1 MFWCVVRWP
10 LGQLV
15 AIFVLGCGSTG
26 GRLIAKDG
34 QPENLWIATIS
45 VEQYQHLPDK
55 AQLNFCDDDANS
67 FVERMR
73 RNRRTCEDQILT
85 MHRGSNDSK
94 RYPTQQN
101 IQRELPEFLSRANEN
116 DAVVVFAAMH
126 GIQWKDPNSNLPGR
140 TYLLPTDAD
149 PNHMPETLIDIEW
162 LREQLLGS
170 TRARTVV
177 LFLDAC
183 HSGGIA
189 EIGKNE
195 HFKSITSRG
204 VESVFKAKPQT
215 DPRRSIYVLSSCRG
229 EESSVEW
236 DEFNHG
242 VFTHWLVHGLDGA
255 ADVNG
260 DAIVTMDELFQFVEL
275 QVPKT
280 VSYLSKKMKKPIS
293 QNPQRFFCGTDH
305 GDPKLFPVT
314 PMEANACLQRLSHLI
329 DGMLRN
335 HSFDL
340 QGDKGTA
347 KVSVLEFGSITEG
360 GKKELRGNLG
370 SFGAVSRDL
379 VERGLTDLT
388 GKSRSLPAYRVVPED
403 VVKASFRDIKLE
415 TILQGTSSLSSSGTD
430 ASSTGVDAVVIGTY
444 VRRGNGRYDPGPD
457 RLQLEIQLFDLNR
470 KEIISRINQTVL
482 INEELW
488 SMLGGSKDERQ
499 SLVRVE
505 RVERIEPKQIDID
518 LYVNEKVDD
527 WNQKAK
533 LTNPLFPSSQPSTL
547 SVNVHQRRPGHGLEQ
562 LRWLPVDQ
570 NAPNLLAFE
579 TTKGSELE
587 MVLTNRT
594 DEWISVIVQI
604 DGLNQIG
611 RQPSLP
617 SKSPNWICP
626 PRGTFRIDQWLDSP
640 SAPSSA
646 NSMTQELKGNKLVV
660 SDPPSSLAGQQGFF
674 DQLGEIRILVYSTKS
689 KGSTRG
695 SGTSSPAIGIA
706 QGQRMN
712 NVFPIN
718 QVQEIDIRK
727 NLATYVIRYKE
738 AR

>member
-1 MFWCVVRWP
+1 MNMSWCVVRWK
-10 LGQLV
+10 LGLVV
-15 AIFVLGCGSTG
+15 AIFFSGCESIV

-45 VEQYQHLPDK
+45 VEQYQHLPDS
-55 AQLNFCDDDANS
+55 AQLNFCDDDAKS

-73 RNRRTCEDQILT
+73 RNRRTCDDQILT
-85 MHRGSNDSK
+85 MHRDSNESK
-94 RYPTQQN
+94 RFPTRQN
-101 IQRELPEFLSRANEN
+101 IQRELPEFLSRAKED

-126 GIQWKDPNSNLPGR
+126 GVQWKDPNSSLPSR
-140 TYLLPTDAD
+140 TYLMPTDAN
-149 PNHMPETLIDIEW
+149 PSQLPETLIDIEW

-195 HFKSITSRG
+195 QFKSMTSRG

-215 DPRRSIYVLSSCRG
+215 DPRRSIYVVSSCRG

-236 DEFNHG
+236 DEFSHG

-280 VSYLSKKMKKPIS
+280 VSYLSKEMHKPIS
-293 QNPQRFFCGTDH
+293 QTPQRFFCGTDH

-314 PMEANACLQRLSHLI
+314 PMEANACLQRLSLLI

-335 HSFDL
+335 HAFDL
-340 QGDKGTA
+340 QSDKGNA

-388 GKSRSLPAYRVVPED
+388 GKSSSLPAYRVVPED
-403 VVKASFRDIKLE
+403 VVKASLRDVKLE
-415 TILQGTSSLSSSGTD
+415 TILQGTSSLSTSGIET
-430 ASSTGVDAVVIGTY
+430 SSTGVDAVVIGTY

-457 RLQLEIQLFDLNR
+457 RLQLEIRLFDLNR

-499 SLVRVE
+499 TLVSVQKP
-505 RVERIEPKQIDID
+505 I
-518 LYVNEKVDD
+518 VNDPNVNVNVKVDE
-527 WNQKAK
+527 WNQQAK

-547 SVNVHQRRPGHGLEQ
+547 GVSIHQRRPGHGPVQ
-562 LRWLPVDQ
+562 LPWLPVDQ
-570 NAPNLLAFE
+570 NSPNLLAFE
-579 TTKGSELE
+579 ATKGSELE
-587 MVLTNRT
+587 LVLKNKT

-611 RQPSLP
+611 RHPSLP
-617 SKSPNWICP
+617 SKAPNWICP
-626 PRGTFRIDQWLDSP
+626 PQGTFRIDQWLESP
-640 SAPSSA
+640 SAPNSA

-660 SDPPSSLAGQQGFF
+660 SDPPSSVAGQQGFF

-689 KGSTRG
+689 KGSTR

-706 QGQRMN
+706 EGQRMS

-718 QVQEIDIRK
+718 QAQEIDIRK